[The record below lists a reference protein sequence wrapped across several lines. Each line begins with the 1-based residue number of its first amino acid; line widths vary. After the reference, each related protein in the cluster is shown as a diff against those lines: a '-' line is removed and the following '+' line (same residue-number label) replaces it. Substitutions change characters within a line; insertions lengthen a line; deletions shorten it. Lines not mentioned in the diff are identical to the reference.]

1 VKKTKTKS
9 RPIRDHDISGSGPLD
24 WTPLF
29 HAFRDA
35 FEWALDIAA
44 SLAREYREEVEA
56 VERVRAFMRAR
67 LAGEAANL
75 SVDDVLFT
83 FALIMGAIERDVA
96 YTAGPVHPFRLP
108 GASELWEPAW
118 LRRIVSTYDRAAL
131 RMRGTTD

>member
-29 HAFRDA
+29 HAFREA
-35 FEWALDIAA
+35 FEWALDVAA
-44 SLAREYREEVEA
+44 GLARDYREEVEA
-56 VERVRAFMRAR
+56 VERVREFMRAR
-67 LAGEAANL
+67 LAGEPANL

-83 FALIMGAIERDVA
+83 FALIIVAIERDLA
-96 YTAGPVHPFRLP
+96 HTLGPVHPFRLP

-118 LRRIVSTYDRAAL
+118 LRRLVSTYDRSTA
-131 RMRGTTD
+131 RTRGVT